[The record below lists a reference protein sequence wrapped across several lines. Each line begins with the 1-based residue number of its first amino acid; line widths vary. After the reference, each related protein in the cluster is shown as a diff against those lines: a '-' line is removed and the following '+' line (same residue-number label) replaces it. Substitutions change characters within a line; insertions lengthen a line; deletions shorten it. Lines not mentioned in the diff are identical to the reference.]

1 MIKRLTTNNWT
12 LGIIFALGL
21 NIAGADG
28 EWLPWVNFIGILMV
42 GYVGFIANYLR
53 PAP

>member
-1 MIKRLTTNNWT
+1 MRLTDR
-12 LGIIFALGL
+12 L

-28 EWLPWVNFIGILMV
+28 EWLPWINFVGILMV
-42 GYVGFIANYLR
+42 FYVLFAANYLR